1 MFDQGFL
8 SFQHCFLYFKE
19 NSSQKMQEALDTS
32 KLNFNQD
39 SLLLLN
45 LSLAIIMFG
54 VALDLKSTDFRY
66 IFQNPKSFGLG
77 ILSQFFFLPLLTLI
91 LVNIINPP
99 PSVALGM
106 FLVAACPG
114 GNVSN
119 FMTHLAKG
127 NTALSVS
134 LTAFSTAFSIFL
146 TPFNFALWAGFYGP
160 SANLLKEI
168 SLSYFEVFQT
178 VALILGLPLMIG
190 MYINSR
196 YPIWASKATSILKP
210 LSILIFAGFVI
221 IAFIGN
227 YDLFLKF
234 IGLIFLWVL
243 AHNFVALFSG
253 FSLAKIGGL
262 NLADTKTLTI
272 ETGIQ
277 NSGLALVLIFTYFEG
292 LGGMA
297 IIAAWWGIWHIISG
311 MTISSIWMR
320 FSSSEIPSFSEK

>member
-1 MFDQGFL
+1 M
-8 SFQHCFLYFKE
+8 
-19 NSSQKMQEALDTS
+19 
-32 KLNFNQD
+32 
-39 SLLLLN
+39 
-45 LSLAIIMFG
+45 
-54 VALDLKSTDFRY
+54 
-66 IFQNPKSFGLG
+66 
-77 ILSQFFFLPLLTLI
+77 LPLLTLVFI
-91 LVNIINPP
+91 SFIQPP

-146 TPFNFALWAGFYGP
+146 TPFNFALWAGFYEP
-160 SANLLKEI
+160 TATMLKEI

-178 VALILGLPLMIG
+178 VALILGLPLMVG
-190 MYINSR
+190 MYINGR
-196 YPIWASKATSILKP
+196 YPNWAQKATKILKP
-210 LSILIFAGFVI
+210 LSILIFAGFVV

-227 YDLFLKF
+227 YNLFLKF

-243 AHNFVALFSG
+243 GHNFIALFSG
-253 FSLAKIGGL
+253 YSLSKIGKL
-262 NLADTKTLTI
+262 SLADTKTLTI

-277 NSGLALVLIFTYFEG
+277 NSGLALVLIFTYFDG

-311 MTISSIWMR
+311 MSIATIWKNFYKPLIH
-320 FSSSEIPSFSEK
+320 SFSQE

>member
-1 MFDQGFL
+1 MLEDL
-8 SFQHCFLYFKE
+8 D
-19 NSSQKMQEALDTS
+19 NST
-32 KLNFNQD
+32 LNFNQD
-39 SLLLLN
+39 SLFLLN
-45 LSLAIIMFG
+45 ISLAVIMFG
-54 VALDLKSTDFRY
+54 VALDLQVKDFKY
-66 IFQNPKSFGLG
+66 IAKNPKSFAIG
-77 ILSQFFFLPLLTLI
+77 IASQFFFLPLLTLI
-91 LVNIINPP
+91 LVHILQPP

-134 LTAFSTAFSIFL
+134 LTAFSTAFSIVL

-160 SANLLKEI
+160 TADLLKEI

-178 VALILGLPLMIG
+178 VALILGIPLVLG
-190 MYINSR
+190 MYISSKYPNWSKTASR
-196 YPIWASKATSILKP
+196 ILKP
-210 LSILIFAGFVI
+210 VSILIFAGFVV

-234 IGLIFLWVL
+234 INLIFFWVL

-253 FSLAKIGGL
+253 ISLAKVFRL
-262 NLADTKTLTI
+262 PLEDTKTLTI

-277 NSGLALVLIFTYFEG
+277 NSGLALVLIFIYFDG

-311 MTISSIWMR
+311 MSLAFIWKNQSS
-320 FSSSEIPSFSEK
+320 KQTYKVVNK

>member
-1 MFDQGFL
+1 ML
-8 SFQHCFLYFKE
+8 
-19 NSSQKMQEALDTS
+19 EALDRST
-32 KLNFNQD
+32 LNFNQD

-54 VALDLKSTDFRY
+54 VALDLKVADFRY
-66 IFQNPKSFGLG
+66 IAKNPKSFGLG
-77 ILSQFFFLPLLTLI
+77 ILSQFFLLPLLTLA
-91 LVNIINPP
+91 LVNVIQPP

-134 LTAFSTAFSIFL
+134 LTAFSTAFSIVL
-146 TPFNFALWAGFYGP
+146 TPFNFGLWASFYQP
-160 SANLLKEI
+160 TASLLKEI

-178 VALILGLPLMIG
+178 VALILGIPLMIG
-190 MYINSR
+190 MYINDR
-196 YPIWASKATSILKP
+196 YPNWAKKATKILKP
-210 LSILIFAGFVI
+210 LSILIFAGFVV

-227 YDLFLKF
+227 YGLFVKF
-234 IGLIFLWVL
+234 ISLIFLWVL
-243 AHNFVALFSG
+243 GHNFVALFSG
-253 FSLAKIGGL
+253 YSLAKIFKL
-262 NLADTKTLTI
+262 PLEDTKTLTI

-277 NSGLALVLIFTYFEG
+277 NSGLALVLIFTYFDG

-297 IIAAWWGIWHIISG
+297 IIAAWWGIWHIVSG
-311 MTISSIWMR
+311 MTIATVWKNIGQVRQLQM
-320 FSSSEIPSFSEK
+320 INK

>member
-1 MFDQGFL
+1 M
-8 SFQHCFLYFKE
+8 H
-19 NSSQKMQEALDTS
+19 EALDTS

-54 VALDLKSTDFRY
+54 VALDLKAADFRY

-77 ILSQFFFLPLLTLI
+77 ILSQFFFLPLLTLVLI
-91 LVNIINPP
+91 NIINPP

-160 SANLLKEI
+160 TANLLKEI

-178 VALILGLPLMIG
+178 VALILGIPLMIG
-190 MYINSR
+190 MYINSK
-196 YPIWASKATSILKP
+196 YSKWASKATRILKP

-221 IAFIGN
+221 IAFVGN

-243 AHNFVALFSG
+243 GHNFVALFSG

-311 MTISSIWMR
+311 MTIATIWKR
-320 FSSSEIPSFSEK
+320 FSGSVIPSLIEK

>member
-1 MFDQGFL
+1 ML
-8 SFQHCFLYFKE
+8 
-19 NSSQKMQEALDTS
+19 EALDRST
-32 KLNFNQD
+32 LNFNQD

-54 VALDLKSTDFRY
+54 VALDLKVADFRY
-66 IFQNPKSFGLG
+66 IAKNPKSFGLG
-77 ILSQFFFLPLLTLI
+77 ILSQFFFLPLLTLA
-91 LVNIINPP
+91 LVNVIQPP

-134 LTAFSTAFSIFL
+134 LTAFSTAFSIVL
-146 TPFNFALWAGFYGP
+146 TPFNFGLWASFYQP
-160 SANLLKEI
+160 TASLLKEI

-178 VALILGLPLMIG
+178 VALILGIPLMIG
-190 MYINSR
+190 MYINDR
-196 YPIWASKATSILKP
+196 YPNWAKKATKILKP
-210 LSILIFAGFVI
+210 LSILIFAGFVV

-227 YDLFLKF
+227 YGLFVKF
-234 IGLIFLWVL
+234 INLIFLWVL
-243 AHNFVALFSG
+243 GHNFVALFSG
-253 FSLAKIGGL
+253 YSLAKIFQL
-262 NLADTKTLTI
+262 PLEDTKTLTI

-277 NSGLALVLIFTYFEG
+277 NSGLALVLIFTYFDG

-297 IIAAWWGIWHIISG
+297 IIAAWWGIWHIVSG
-311 MTISSIWMR
+311 MTIATVWKNIGQVRRLQM
-320 FSSSEIPSFSEK
+320 INK